1 VARKLTFDRPL
12 FVVGIGLALFGLVMI
27 FSASAPLAMER
38 HQTPYHFLMRQM
50 LAFAI
55 GIAGM
60 AMAMNVDYRSLL
72 KRPVVGLAIGG
83 AALLLAGVL
92 VVDRTHQVHRSF
104 KVGPIQVQPSELAK
118 LAIVLFLAAQMAKHE
133 NKVNDIARSIL
144 PTAVVVLPLAGLVYL
159 EPDLG
164 TAALYVIL
172 TGILLFLAGLR
183 WRYVLTVAGAGAFA
197 LAALIIAAPY
207 RLRRITAFLNP
218 DDDPLGAGFQVRQS
232 IIAVASGGL
241 QGASLGESRQKLFFL
256 PEPHTDFI
264 FSVVCEELGLI
275 GAVCVLAAFGVF
287 FWRGLKAAQGAPDRG
302 GFYLAMGITLLL
314 TLQALINMGVCLGVL
329 PTKGVPLPFLS
340 YGGSSL
346 VVNLFALGMLLN
358 VSQHS
363 AT

>member
-1 VARKLTFDRPL
+1 MARKLSFDRPL
-12 FVVGIGLALFGLVMI
+12 FIVGIGLALFGLVMI

-50 LAFAI
+50 MAFAI
-55 GIAGM
+55 GLGGM
-60 AMAMNVDYRSLL
+60 AVAMNLDYRSLL
-72 KRPVVGLAIGG
+72 KRPAVALAVGGS
-83 AALLLAGVL
+83 ALLLVAVL
-92 VVDRTHQVHRSF
+92 FVDRTHQVHRWF
-104 KVGPIQVQPSELAK
+104 KVGPIQVQPSEIAK
-118 LAIVLFLAAQMAKHE
+118 IAVVLFLASQMAKHE
-133 NKVNDIARSIL
+133 NKVNDFTRSLL
-144 PTAVVVLPLAGLVYL
+144 PIAVVILPLAFLVFR

-164 TAALYVIL
+164 TATLYVLL
-172 TGILLFLAGLR
+172 TGAVLFLAGLR
-183 WRYVLTVAGAGAFA
+183 WSYVATAAGAGV
-197 LAALIIAAPY
+197 AALIPLIVLFPY
-207 RLRRITAFLNP
+207 RLKRILAFWNP

-232 IIAVASGGL
+232 MIAVASGGF

-264 FSVVCEELGLI
+264 FSVICEELGLI
-275 GAVCVLAAFGVF
+275 GAVCVLAAFGVL

-314 TLQALINMGVCLGVL
+314 TVQALINVGVCLAVV

-363 AT
+363 A

>member
-1 VARKLTFDRPL
+1 MARKLAFDRPL
-12 FVVGIGLALFGLVMI
+12 FVTGMGLALFGLVMI

-38 HQTPYHFLMRQM
+38 HQSASHFLMRQL

-55 GIAGM
+55 GLAGM
-60 AMAMNVDYRSLL
+60 AVAMNLDYRQLL
-72 KRPVVGLAIGG
+72 RRPVVALAIGG
-83 AALLLAGVL
+83 SMLLLAGVL
-92 VVDRTHQVHRSF
+92 VVDRTHQVHRWF
-104 KVGPIQVQPSELAK
+104 KVGPIQVQPSEIAK
-118 LAIVLFLAAQMAKHE
+118 LALVLFLAAQMAKHE
-133 NKVNDIARSIL
+133 NKVNEFTRSLL
-144 PTAVVVLPLAGLVYL
+144 PTAVVVLPLAALVYL

-164 TAALYVIL
+164 TAFLYVSL

-183 WRYVLTVAGAGAFA
+183 WQYVWAAAGAGAFG
-197 LAALIIAAPY
+197 LAALIVAAPY
-207 RLRRITAFLNP
+207 RLKRIMTFLNP

-275 GAVCVLAAFGVF
+275 GACCVLAAFGVL

-314 TLQALINMGVCLGVL
+314 TLQALINMGVCLGVM

-363 AT
+363 N

>member
-1 VARKLTFDRPL
+1 MARKLAFDRTL
-12 FVVGIGLALFGLVMI
+12 FIAGMGLALFGLVMI

-38 HQTPYHFLMRQM
+38 HLSAYHFLMRQM

-55 GIAGM
+55 GLAGM
-60 AMAMNVDYRSLL
+60 AVAMNIDYRMLL
-72 KRPVVGLAIGG
+72 RREFVAAAVGGSM
-83 AALLLAGVL
+83 LLLCGVL
-92 VVDRTHQVHRSF
+92 VVDRTHAVHRWF
-104 KVGPIQVQPSELAK
+104 KVGPIQVQPSEIAK
-118 LAIVLFLAAQMAKHE
+118 LAVVLFLAAQMAKHE
-133 NKVNDIARSIL
+133 NKVNDFARSLL
-144 PTAVVVLPLAGLVYL
+144 PTAIVILPLAALVVL

-164 TAALYVIL
+164 TAVLYFTL
-172 TGILLFLAGLR
+172 TGMLLFLAGLR
-183 WRYVLTVAGAGAFA
+183 WQYVTGAAAAGAAG
-197 LAALIIAAPY
+197 IAAIAIASPY
-207 RLRRITAFLNP
+207 KLQRLLTFLHP

-275 GAVCVLAAFGVF
+275 GALCVLAAFGVL

-302 GFYLAMGITLLL
+302 GFYLAMGITLML
-314 TLQALINMGVCLGVL
+314 TVQALINVGVCLAVL
-329 PTKGVPLPFLS
+329 PNKGVPLPFVS

-363 AT
+363 N